1 MRPKKGT
8 KPRRSIRYML
18 SADRKLQKL
27 SLKRMSEL
35 KRPAEP
41 ARSIPSKHI
50 GAAKPSARPRWA
62 MSPPA
67 IALGV
72 IGVVAAAAL
81 ITAGQPSP
89 ATDGAGAGAPRV
101 ADASFASA
109 PAPARAEASKPAAAK
124 APVTPAVSTAPKA
137 AAPRPAAP
145 AAATTTAQSAIAPAV
160 TVTGC
165 VERDG
170 ERFWL
175 KDTSGADA
183 PKSRSWRSGFLKKRP
198 SRVEL
203 VDATDTLRLS
213 SLVGR
218 RVAATGVLANREM
231 QARSLRSIAASC
243 E

>member
-1 MRPKKGT
+1 
-8 KPRRSIRYML
+8 ML

-35 KRPAEP
+35 KKSAEP
-41 ARSIPSKHI
+41 ARSTPSKQTA
-50 GAAKPSARPRWA
+50 AAKPPARPRWA

-89 ATDGAGAGAPRV
+89 GTDGAGTGAPRV

-109 PAPARAEASKPAAAK
+109 PAPARAEPPKPAAAK
-124 APVTPAVSTAPKA
+124 APVTPVVSKAPA
-137 AAPRPAAP
+137 PRGAAPEAPPAAP
-145 AAATTTAQSAIAPAV
+145 AAAPVTAQSAIVAAV

-170 ERFWL
+170 ETYWL

-218 RVAATGVLANREM
+218 RVAATGVLTNREM
-231 QARSLRSIAASC
+231 QARSLRSVAASC
-243 E
+243 N